1 MKSSIFLPLLSL
13 CILCVVSCK
22 KNSAIGPPKKA
33 VITTLGANGSVATIA
48 GNGINIKVDGPV
60 ASAGFKQ
67 LLRIELDAMGNVYVT
82 GRDKPRARKISGGVD
97 VGVHAGTG
105 TFSFIYV
112 ADTDN
117 HRNSKISFE

>member
-1 MKSSIFLPLLSL
+1 MKNSIFLPLLSL
-13 CILCVVSCK
+13 CISCFVSCK
-22 KNSAIGPPKKA
+22 KNSEPWPPKKA
-33 VITTLGANGSVATIA
+33 IVTTLGVDGSVATIA
-48 GNGINIKVDGPV
+48 GNGININVDGPV

-82 GRDKPRARKISGGVD
+82 GGDKPRARKISGGAD
-97 VGVHAGTG
+97 VGVQAGTG

-117 HRNSKISFE
+117 HLIRK

>member
-1 MKSSIFLPLLSL
+1 MKNSIFLPLLSL

-22 KNSAIGPPKKA
+22 KNSETGPPKKA

-48 GNGINIKVDGPV
+48 GNGVNINIDGPV

-82 GRDKPRARKISGGVD
+82 EGDKPRARKISGGVD
-97 VGVHAGTG
+97 VGVQAGTG
-105 TFSFIYV
+105 TFSFNYV

-117 HRNSKISFE
+117 HLIRKISFE